1 MSRLGVV
8 AALAAEAR
16 ALGSA
21 RPGPASLLTLAD
33 GSLLA
38 VSGMGLGAAAAGA
51 ASLVI
56 AGCPALLSF
65 GLAGGLAPALRAGA
79 LLLPR
84 FVLGAAGQ
92 RVPTDEA
99 WRARLTAQLAAVGV
113 VEQGDLYTSA
123 EPLASVADKARL
135 RAATGAAAVDMES
148 VAVAGVAAQHGL
160 PFVCVRV
167 VVDTA
172 GDELPGAVAAASR
185 GGALKVGRLLAGLA
199 RRPADIG
206 ALLRLAA
213 RYRMAMRVSAALH
226 AQAHSRHKG
235 AADRCAEARWQPGG
249 RAPGSATSRALKA
262 GRLLS
267 QAAMIP
273 AHGRTL
279 RPRIAEQRRRHC

>member
-38 VSGMGLGAAAAGA
+38 VSGMGLAAAAAGA

-65 GLAGGLAPALRAGA
+65 GLAGGLAPALQAGA

-113 VEQGDLYTSA
+113 AEQGDLYTSA

-148 VAVAGVAAQHGL
+148 AAVAGVAAQHGL

-172 GDELPGAVAAASR
+172 GDELPGAVAAASQ
-185 GGALKVGRLLAGLA
+185 GGVLKVGRLLAGLA

-206 ALLRLAA
+206 PLLRLAA
-213 RYRMAMRVSAALH
+213 RYRTAMRVLS
-226 AQAHSRHKG
+226 G
-235 AADRCAEARWQPGG
+235 IARSGSL
-249 RAPGSATSRALKA
+249 AP
-262 GRLLS
+262 
-267 QAAMIP
+267 
-273 AHGRTL
+273 
-279 RPRIAEQRRRHC
+279 